1 MLRLVEHFFGRTVNG
16 AGAGKD
22 ESLHAGRLGQLGD
35 HAGGGKIDLDG
46 QFFVEI
52 AGRIADDCTQVD
64 DRIHVAQRIGHLL
77 DMAKIAA
84 ANFQTRVAD
93 HLVNWVIAEDQQ
105 IEQSDVIAL
114 FQ

>member
-1 MLRLVEHFFGRTVNG
+1 MRVAVRLTSMVNSSSRLQAGSPTIAPRWTTESTSRT
-16 AGAGKD
+16 
-22 ESLHAGRLGQLGD
+22 
-35 HAGGGKIDLDG
+35 
-46 QFFVEI
+46 
-52 AGRIADDCTQVD
+52 
-64 DRIHVAQRIGHLL
+64 RIGHLL

-93 HLVNWVIAEDQQ
+93 HLVNRVIAEDQQ